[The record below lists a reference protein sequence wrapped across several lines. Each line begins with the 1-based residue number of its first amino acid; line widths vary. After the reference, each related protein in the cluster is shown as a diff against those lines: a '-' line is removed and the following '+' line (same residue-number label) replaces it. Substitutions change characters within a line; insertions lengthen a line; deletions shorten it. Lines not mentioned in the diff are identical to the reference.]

1 MNRKKMTLNEE
12 LNQIKKL
19 FGHMNMPIIIKEA
32 VVGPGGPG
40 KNVLGSLDSG
50 SSIAKYVGTEVS
62 KEIEDA
68 IILASKNS
76 DAITKSLG
84 KQVSTFAD
92 LETAYPGLSKSDVAV
107 SIIKLMEKETAK
119 NLLSNLSEKLS
130 SVNLSNLDLN
140 MSKLVNQE
148 VQSLKTNLT
157 NLKTGSLKQ
166 LSDPTTADAA
176 AELLP
181 GTITKIRGIING
193 ISDTSLPST
202 TKQSL
207 LDTLDGIE
215 SQINTKILSKE
226 IEDLAQPNIN
236 NPSVTPSQTITLN
249 NSITSNNSF
258 VNVLD
263 KIDFTKMSLYD
274 GTLTKEQLLDKF
286 NKNVSYG
293 LNMVWKNNDET
304 GWGYIPKYG
313 FESLGI
319 PDLRDYMKKN
329 ITRMIEVD
337 PSTGRW
343 KVEFGSGSNVI
354 EPPRLR
360 VTNIV
365 YGAGTSGYKSI
376 EITADDFKKG
386 GSTYR
391 EGPLVEETMTE
402 QQIIDLTNDVIQ
414 KRLDW
419 LDSPAYKERRMM
431 ATLETP
437 EEVDTAILNIK
448 KYMNEN
454 LTIKFGFDNE
464 LWEKGWAGGA
474 WQYAHGYNY
483 RIKEDGTILNQN
495 KTIKVGP
502 LKNLEDLRGTLDHE
516 VDHIMSAT
524 LDGGTTIKAYNNLK
538 NILGPKL
545 SQIDPDF
552 IKNNPFLSF
561 FTQGR
566 TDKEWLTYV
575 GNNQETIARLNRLN
589 FWFKKKYGLSDQS
602 ELTSEQVD
610 TLWDE
615 YINVWR
621 QGQTPEGYWDVKIL
635 LDAFYNTRPWDR
647 KVNKIK
653 MREDLRTMLNAS
665 FAIGGMIA
673 LNQFGE
679 E

>member
-193 ISDTSLPST
+193 ISETSLPST

-215 SQINTKILSKE
+215 SQVNTKILSKE
-226 IEDLAQPNIN
+226 IEDSIQITN
-236 NPSVTPSQTITLN
+236 NQSMGTSQNLSFDK
-249 NSITSNNSF
+249 SIISNGSF
-258 VNVLD
+258 VNTLD

-304 GWGYIPKYG
+304 GWAYIPKYG
-313 FESLGI
+313 FESWGI

-365 YGAGTSGYKSI
+365 YGSGTSGYKSI

-474 WQYAHGYNY
+474 SQYAHGYNH

-589 FWFKKKYGLSDQS
+589 FWFNKKYGLSDQS